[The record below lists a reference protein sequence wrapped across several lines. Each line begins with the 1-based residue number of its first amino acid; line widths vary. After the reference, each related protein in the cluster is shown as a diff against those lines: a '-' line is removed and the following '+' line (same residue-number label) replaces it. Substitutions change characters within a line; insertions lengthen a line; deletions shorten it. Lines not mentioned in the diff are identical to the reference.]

1 MKNKYV
7 ILTIQTAG
15 PKTRPQFVFQFG
27 NIVKPDLLDIS
38 CKSLNIM
45 LDKEKLDLSKSLKS
59 YKKFN
64 RITHPKV
71 HKWIIEN
78 NLNKTTNRNPVKLIF
93 TFSQLNGNHM
103 FRFYPN
109 QANVL

>member
-1 MKNKYV
+1 MKSKYV

-27 NIVKPDLLDIS
+27 NNFKPDLQDIP
-38 CKSLNIM
+38 CKSLIIL
-45 LDKEKLDLSKSLKS
+45 LDKEKFDLSKSLKS
-59 YKKFN
+59 YIKFN

-78 NLNKTTNRNPVKLIF
+78 NLNKATNRNPIKLIF
-93 TFSQLNGNHM
+93 SFSYLNGNHM
-103 FRFYPN
+103 FKFYPN
-109 QANVL
+109 QANIL